1 MIDSKFFQFLPLLL
15 LQDYHREL
23 VMDEYSRSITNP
35 PQKSSDRLREI
46 GNNLAF
52 CFGFFLAPV
61 LLVLFMVTKSYIQEL
76 RELIRRQKLQK
87 NPDLFCETSES
98 EGNTT
103 DPETPIDPT
112 NRSPDIETRRTA
124 FLPYPNTG
132 TCYQAPASD
141 PV

>member
-46 GNNLAF
+46 RTLEKTGF
-52 CFGFFLAPV
+52 FFLAVV
-61 LLVLFMVTKSYIQEL
+61 LLGLFMGTKSYIQEL

-132 TCYQAPASD
+132 TCYQAPASN